1 MAATSLVIGYCLT
14 TRVPAFQ
21 PQIDAFLSGF
31 HELVPAQLISIFNEH
46 ELELLISG
54 LPSIDS
60 TLLDAVGALLCLVV
74 EAVVASNSSQ
84 TVVLTVLRLLA
95 TQLMTCGSTRRTTAT
110 RHRCPS
116 FHGSGRRCAR
126 SLRRS
131 APASSSLSRAPRR
144 CPWMASRHCKACE
157 GRKSSTFTA
166 LTQAPTASQWH
177 TLGTGWLACVWC
189 VCAYVLPLHSLPYP
203 GLCFHCCCCCECVVG
218 TASTNWTCPSTSL
231 RNSCVNAFSLQS
243 ESAKGLGLC
252 RVERIGVEA

>member
-1 MAATSLVIGYCLT
+1 MGIEMEFTADRDDFGTVRTVELIPGGTNIPVTDQNKLQYVQMLAAHRMTSAIKVRRRRRRRRVSCLSGGHLLSHNYCLT

-60 TLLDAVGALLCLVV
+60 TLLDVVDALLCLVV

-177 TLGTGWLACVWC
+177 TLGTG
-189 VCAYVLPLHSLPYP
+189 
-203 GLCFHCCCCCECVVG
+203 
-218 TASTNWTCPSTSL
+218 
-231 RNSCVNAFSLQS
+231 
-243 ESAKGLGLC
+243 
-252 RVERIGVEA
+252 